1 MKGLKLKNINLSY
14 DGKNKILE
22 NYNLEIK
29 PGELLG
35 LLGPSGCGKS
45 TTLSLIAGFI
55 KANSGEIIL
64 ADKDISQI
72 PVEERFMGV
81 VFQSYALFP
90 HLTIFDNVAFGLRER
105 KQKDIKKR
113 TEEILKRVGLYE
125 HKDKYPKALSGG
137 QQQRIALA
145 RAVVMAPDVL
155 LLDEPLSNLDVKLRL
170 EMRELIREIQQEYQ
184 ITCLFVTHDQEECFA
199 ISDRVAVMNGGKIMQ
214 IAQPDV
220 IFNQPVNRFVADFIG
235 VENIIDGEII
245 NQTGL
250 IGLRAKD
257 ISFTEEQTNL
267 NNFKV
272 ISKLYSS
279 GRYLYRVSNN
289 DLELK
294 LLSYKKVEINEL
306 VNLKINENKIMKL
319 EQ

>member
-1 MKGLKLKNINLSY
+1 MKGLKLENINLSY
-14 DGKNKILE
+14 DGKINILE

-45 TTLSLIAGFI
+45 TTLSLIAGFNQ
-55 KANSGEIIL
+55 ADSGNIIL
-64 ADKDISQI
+64 NGTDISRV

-105 KQKDIKKR
+105 KQDNVVGR
-113 TEEILKRVGLYE
+113 TENILKRVGLFE

-170 EMRELIREIQQEYQ
+170 EMRELIREIQQEFQ

-214 IAQPDV
+214 IDVPDK
-220 IFNQPVNRFVADFIG
+220 IFNEPANCFVADFVG
-235 VENIIDGEII
+235 VENIIDGS
-245 NQTGL
+245 L
-250 IGLRAKD
+250 IDESAPIGIRAKD
-257 ISFTEEQTNL
+257 LSFSDEKSDFNDLEI
-267 NNFKV
+267 

-279 GRYLYRVSNN
+279 GRYLYRLT
-289 DLELK
+289 DGRIELK
-294 LLSYKKVEINEL
+294 VLSYKQYDVNEK
-306 VNLKINENKIMKL
+306 VNLEVKKNKIMKL
-319 EQ
+319 EK